1 VGDQVL
7 IQLVRICRPLLGR
20 GSILVRWGGEEF
32 LLLVADRDL
41 PLAQLAEQL
50 RLRIAE
56 HDWAEIAPELRVT
69 VSLGHCRQGPG
80 VRLQE
85 VIRRADL
92 ALYRAKANGRN
103 RSEGWQDDAQEKQ
116 E

>member
-1 VGDQVL
+1 ML
-7 IQLVRICRPLLGR
+7 IRLVQLCQPLQDLGCT
-20 GSILVRWGGEEF
+20 LFRWGGEEF
-32 LLLVADRDL
+32 LLLVTGKDL

-56 HDWAEIAPELRVT
+56 HDWTEIAPELRVT
-69 VSLGHCRQGPG
+69 VSLGHCRQGPD

-85 VIRRADL
+85 VIRRADI
-92 ALYRAKANGRN
+92 ALYQAKANGRN
-103 RSEGWQDDAQEKQ
+103 RSEGWQGDAQEKQ